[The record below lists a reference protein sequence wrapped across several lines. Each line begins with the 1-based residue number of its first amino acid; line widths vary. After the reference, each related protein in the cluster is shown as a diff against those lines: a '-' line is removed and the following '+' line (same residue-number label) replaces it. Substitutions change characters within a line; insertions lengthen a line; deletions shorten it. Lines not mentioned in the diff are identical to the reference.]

1 MKSTLIEA
9 GPVIAL
15 FDRDDQHHSRVLEF
29 MRDFRGRLISTW
41 PVLTEV
47 SYMLDFNKETQLD
60 FLDWVAEGGI
70 EVVNLEQWQLIKV
83 REVME
88 RYADLPADFADAS
101 MIVTAEAH
109 DLESIITLNSD
120 FGVYKLSNGQYLS
133 NLLHR

>member
-1 MKSTLIEA
+1 MISTLIDA

-15 FDRDDQHHSRVLEF
+15 FDKDDQHHTSVLEF
-29 MRDFRGRLISTW
+29 MREFRGRLISTW

-83 REVME
+83 REVMD

-101 MIVTAEAH
+101 LIVSAEAR
-109 DLESIITLNSD
+109 DVESIITLDSD
-120 FGVYKLSNGQYLS
+120 FGVYKLSNDRYLT
-133 NLLHR
+133 NLLSQ